1 MGVLNCQCRT
11 VQMAATVRS
20 TFASLIKS
28 DNPPTYLGKISVGFV
43 HQVGT
48 CVRLS
53 ILRSISRRQKEKQPN
68 AICSISA
75 FSARPLLHVGSGKDQ
90 GTRFLSYVDAI
101 HGFRHPLKQ
110 EDLDRALSLC
120 TGLRGHLRSRF
131 LVLSDDRVLPPAP
144 VGRGKRAH
152 PDHPDHQGNIK
163 RPNTSVPP
171 PSSSSFS
178 ARPPFSAGF
187 VPASGPVPGTS
198 AQSITPGT
206 VPSTGL
212 PASGLPSQASIIAS
226 GVLAP
231 GIVHSPGVQFPPL
244 AVPGVRPISDQPS
257 DGYQKVKKRRPRK
270 SKAEASV
277 ADAAKVPTPT
287 RTAPPKQQRPLKLSP
302 WMLLHRT
309 SRTDAPSVPR
319 TSMLMLLLLKSTPE
333 CK

>member
-1 MGVLNCQCRT
+1 M
-11 VQMAATVRS
+11 
-20 TFASLIKS
+20 
-28 DNPPTYLGKISVGFV
+28 
-43 HQVGT
+43 
-48 CVRLS
+48 
-53 ILRSISRRQKEKQPN
+53 
-68 AICSISA
+68 
-75 FSARPLLHVGSGKDQ
+75 
-90 GTRFLSYVDAI
+90 
-101 HGFRHPLKQ
+101 
-110 EDLDRALSLC
+110 
-120 TGLRGHLRSRF
+120 
-131 LVLSDDRVLPPAP
+131 LSDDRVLPPAP

-152 PDHPDHQGNIK
+152 PDHPDHQGSIK

-277 ADAAKVPTPT
+277 AEATKVPTPIRT
-287 RTAPPKQQRPLKLSP
+287 TPPRTAKTAKTLPMDIASQDESDRSSECSENEYVDATSP
-302 WMLLHRT
+302 QVN
-309 SRTDAPSVPR
+309 P
-319 TSMLMLLLLKSTPE
+319 
-333 CK
+333 